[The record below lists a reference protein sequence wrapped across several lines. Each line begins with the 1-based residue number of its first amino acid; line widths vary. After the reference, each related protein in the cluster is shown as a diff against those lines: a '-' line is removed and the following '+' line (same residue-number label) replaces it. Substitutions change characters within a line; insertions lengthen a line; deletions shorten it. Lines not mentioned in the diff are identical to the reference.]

1 MIDRV
6 EYGKKVEED
15 NYLLT
20 LSAPRY
26 EIRYKFK
33 TEMSVFQNVVDIRIY
48 KSVRAKHSFLKLT
61 LKFSWIP
68 IPIPIP
74 VNPFHTSNKY
84 LPLSR

>member
-48 KSVRAKHSFLKLT
+48 KSVRAKIRSL
-61 LKFSWIP
+61 
-68 IPIPIP
+68 
-74 VNPFHTSNKY
+74 N
-84 LPLSR
+84 SRLNSLGFQFRFQFQ